1 MDAIDQVIL
10 NMIQVAFPLDP
21 RPYQLIGEEVGITEN
36 EAWQRVNN
44 LRKRGIIRRIGGIFD
59 SRSLGYVSTLCAA
72 EVPEAKIPILAQL
85 MQGITEITHNYLRN
99 HPQYNLWFTI
109 IAESQERLEEV
120 LTIVQTSLDKKVY
133 NLPAIEVYKIGV
145 FFSLGSEGIVNS
157 NGGYSIPKQIPKY
170 ILTDK
175 DKVLVKHLQEDLP
188 TSLNPFSDL
197 AKELDMDVGD
207 VIAYTQ
213 RLMDNSVMRRLGAIL
228 VHRKAGFT
236 SNAMGVWIAPE
247 EKVREIGAKMAEFQ
261 EVSHCYQR
269 PVLPDWPYNLFTM
282 IHGQS
287 DQECQQIMASISEV
301 TEVKDYALLFSY
313 KELKKSSMRY
323 FIYL

>member
-10 NMIQVAFPLDP
+10 NKIQVAFPLNP

-36 EAWQRVNN
+36 EAWQRLNN
-44 LRKRGIIRRIGGIFD
+44 LRKKGVIRRIGGIFD

-72 EVPEAKIPILAQL
+72 ELPEAKIPILAQL

-99 HPQYNLWFTI
+99 HPKYNLWFTI

-120 LTIVQTSLDKKVY
+120 LTIVQTALDSKKVY
-133 NLPAIEVYKIGV
+133 NLPAIEVFKIGV
-145 FFSLGSEGIVNS
+145 LFSLGSESIVTP
-157 NGGYSIPKQIPKY
+157 NGGYSIPKQFPKY

-175 DKVLVKHLQEDLP
+175 DKLLVKHLQEDLP
-188 TSLNPFSDL
+188 TSLIPFSDL
-197 AKELDMDVGD
+197 ARELDMDERD
-207 VIAYTQ
+207 VIANAQ

-236 SNAMGVWIAPE
+236 SNAMGVWIVPE
-247 EKVREIGAKMAEFQ
+247 EKVRETGAKMAEFQ

-287 DQECQQIMASISEV
+287 DQECQQIMANISEV
-301 TEVKDYALLFSY
+301 TGVKDYALLFSY

-323 FIYL
+323 FI